1 MAREQCWAESPT
13 LLSSLTSSDMNQ
25 PPEEN
30 GIKFVRDLMT
40 IGVETCSPDTP
51 IVEIVRAMLINQL
64 DEIVVLEE
72 GNALGVVG
80 QKELIRAYASDD
92 FRSLVAEDV
101 MREGI
106 PQAPPEIPLAAAAQV
121 MLDLD
126 VRTLFLMHQSAGI
139 EYPAAL
145 ISFRHLL
152 RHMLAENV
160 DELRDLGIKAER
172 RLPLETFIE
181 RRDAAR
187 KNLKS

>member
-1 MAREQCWAESPT
+1 MT
-13 LLSSLTSSDMNQ
+13 Q

-30 GIKFVRDLMT
+30 AIKFIRDLMT
-40 IGVETCSPDTP
+40 VGVETCTPDTP
-51 IVEIVRAMLINQL
+51 LVEIVRLMLLNQM
-64 DEIVVLEE
+64 DDVVVLEE
-72 GNALGVVG
+72 GNALGVIG
-80 QKELIRAYASDD
+80 QKEVIRAYAGED
-92 FRSLVAEDV
+92 FKSLVAEDV
-101 MREGI
+101 MREGV

-152 RHMLAENV
+152 RHMAAENV
-160 DELRDLGIKAER
+160 EQLRDLGIKADR
-172 RLPLETFIE
+172 KSPLETFIE

-187 KNLKS
+187 KRTNS

>member
-1 MAREQCWAESPT
+1 MDREQCWAESPT
-13 LLSSLTSSDMNQ
+13 LLSILTSSDMTQ

>member
-1 MAREQCWAESPT
+1 MAREQRWVKSPT
-13 LLSSLTSSDMNQ
+13 LLSSRTSSDMTQ
-25 PPEEN
+25 PTEEN
-30 GIKFVRDLMT
+30 AIKFVRDLMT

-80 QKELIRAYASDD
+80 QKELIRAYTGED
-92 FRSLVAEDV
+92 FRSMVAEDV
-101 MREGI
+101 MRAGV
-106 PQAPPEIPLAAAAQV
+106 PQAPPDIPLAAAAQV

-126 VRTLFLMHQSAGI
+126 VRTLFLMHHSAGI

-152 RHMLAENV
+152 RHMVAENV

-172 RLPLETFIE
+172 KSPLETFIE

-187 KNLKS
+187 KNRKS

>member
-1 MAREQCWAESPT
+1 MDREQCWAESPT
-13 LLSSLTSSDMNQ
+13 LLSILTSSDMTQ

-172 RLPLETFIE
+172 RSPLETFIE